1 MTHLDPDCVAELA
14 RYHQKSSDAM
24 MEEILQVY
32 CSCLKSVV
40 AIFHFTVMLLFRLSF
55 PLSSSLP
62 PACPIPLSLP
72 PTIYIFL
79 FLLVY
84 PPPLSPTFSIPPF
97 LLPALPIPPFFLLPL
112 LLTSLFFAFLLPSPF
127 YFSVPLS
134 PFPLSPILPPT
145 LPPLSHPPSHPPPS
159 PWTSLPPSSGNMMRW
174 LPPIFYC
181 YNRSIVENTLSSVCR
196 EFCLCLFLIW
206 WLACPQP
213 MTHWAENGLEA
224 AVEICHWFT
233 GPLEGSS
240 KQLHKQLHKISE
252 LHMWQY

>member
-1 MTHLDPDCVAELA
+1 MTHLDSDCVAELA

-40 AIFHFTVMLLFRLSF
+40 AIFHFTVMLLFVLSF

-84 PPPLSPTFSIPPF
+84 PPSLFHLLYPSIPSSLPSHPSF
-97 LLPALPIPPFFLLPL
+97 LPLPL

-134 PFPLSPILPPT
+134 PILSPILPP
-145 LPPLSHPPSHPPPS
+145 P
-159 PWTSLPPSSGNMMRW
+159 
-174 LPPIFYC
+174 
-181 YNRSIVENTLSSVCR
+181 
-196 EFCLCLFLIW
+196 
-206 WLACPQP
+206 
-213 MTHWAENGLEA
+213 
-224 AVEICHWFT
+224 
-233 GPLEGSS
+233 
-240 KQLHKQLHKISE
+240 
-252 LHMWQY
+252 